1 MPTKPKERFFLILS
15 TSGGAGHIRAAE
27 GLHQTAQQSGLPI
40 RTEHY
45 DCLDFTS
52 RAFKRIY
59 SQSYLEMV
67 NRIPELWGY
76 LYAKTEKN
84 PYKKTGLIK
93 IFDHFNYQKYLA
105 ALKSFNADAI
115 VCTHFLPYISVSS
128 RLRKHGITAPVFAV
142 TTDFDAHKLWIDPIV
157 EHYFVHHQESA
168 WQLSAKGVAKEKI
181 SITGIPLLP
190 QFKEVTPRPK
200 ARQIV
205 GIDEKNFTAL
215 VLSGGFGVGK
225 VGEIVEQ
232 VAKTFETFPTRTFT
246 ALIVCGKN
254 EKVKATLEQ
263 RQFPKNVRPKIY
275 GFVNN
280 IHDLMDAADV
290 LISKSGGLTSSE
302 AMAKHLPMIIID
314 PIPGQESRNADII
327 VEQGAGWKAMD
338 LPNIQYKLMRIIENS
353 ALLDQ
358 AKKATMLVAK
368 PNAAHDVLSK
378 VLRIVDLKTVL

>member
-27 GLHQTAQQSGLPI
+27 ALHRTAQQSGLPI

-52 RAFKRIY
+52 KTFKKIY

-67 NRIPELWGY
+67 NRLPELWGY
-76 LYAKTEKN
+76 LYAKTEKH

-105 ALKSFNADAI
+105 ALQSFNPDAI
-115 VCTHFLPYISVSS
+115 ICTHFLPYISISS

-157 EHYFVHHQESA
+157 EHYFVHHQESS
-168 WQLSAKGVAKEKI
+168 WQLSAKGVAKDKI
-181 SITGIPLLP
+181 TITGIPLLP
-190 QFKEVTPRPK
+190 QFKDIAPRPK
-200 ARQIV
+200 ARHAI
-205 GIDEKNFTAL
+205 GINEKNFTVL
-215 VLSGGFGVGK
+215 VLSGGFGVGN
-225 VGEIVEQ
+225 VGEVVEQ
-232 VAKTFETFPTRTFT
+232 VAATCEAFSAQPFT
-246 ALIVCGKN
+246 VLIVCGRN
-254 EKVKATLEQ
+254 EKIKAVLEQ
-263 RQFPKNVRPKIY
+263 KRFPKNVQAKIF
-275 GFVNN
+275 GFVNT
-280 IHDLMDAADV
+280 IHELMDAADV
-290 LISKSGGLTSSE
+290 LVSKSGGLTSSE

-338 LPNIQYKLMRIIENS
+338 LPNLQYKLARIIDNP
-353 ALLDQ
+353 ALLEQ
-358 AKKATMLVAK
+358 ARKATIQLAK
-368 PNAAHDVLSK
+368 PNAAQDILSHI
-378 VLRIVDLKTVL
+378 LRIVNRKTVH

>member
-27 GLHQTAQQSGLPI
+27 ALHQTAQQSGLLI

-52 RAFKRIY
+52 KAFKRIY

-105 ALKSFNADAI
+105 ALKSFNPDAI
-115 VCTHFLPYISVSS
+115 LCTHFLPYISVSS

-157 EHYFVHHQESA
+157 ERYFVHHQESA
-168 WQLSAKGVAKEKI
+168 WQLSAKGVAKDKI

-190 QFKEVTPRPK
+190 QFKEITPRPR

-205 GIDEKNFTAL
+205 GIHEKNFTVL
-215 VLSGGFGVGK
+215 VLSGGFGIGK

-232 VAKTFETFPTRTFT
+232 VVKTFEAFPAQAFT
-246 ALIVCGKN
+246 ILIVCGKN
-254 EKVKATLEQ
+254 EQVKATLEQ
-263 RQFPKNVRPKIY
+263 RRFPKNVQPKIY

-280 IHDLMDAADV
+280 IHELMDAADV
-290 LISKSGGLTSSE
+290 LVSKSGGLTSSE

-338 LPNIQYKLMRIIENS
+338 LPNLQYKLARIIENS
-353 ALLDQ
+353 ALLEH
-358 AKKATMLVAK
+358 AKKATMLIAK
-368 PNAAHDVLSK
+368 PNAAHDVLSE
-378 VLRIVDLKTVL
+378 VLRIVDLKSVP